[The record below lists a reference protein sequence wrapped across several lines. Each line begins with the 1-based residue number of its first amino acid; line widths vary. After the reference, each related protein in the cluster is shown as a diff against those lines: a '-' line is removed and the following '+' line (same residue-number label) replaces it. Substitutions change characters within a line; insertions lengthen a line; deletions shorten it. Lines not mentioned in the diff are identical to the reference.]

1 MVETSSP
8 KPTSKVA
15 DNHKANP
22 PYKVKLVKG
31 ANPLVHH
38 KFYLDVERHNVAN
51 KIENQI
57 KELGGSVEFFLSK
70 DITHFITDK
79 QHPQATVSRTSSQ
92 NQSSTTFSPLTSAN
106 QTPQTPASLDVQ
118 SVSSPSLPTVLESRT
133 NSINNKQ
140 ISRAEAL
147 LLRARQSQLQNSPN
161 TPRNSNTANS
171 SAEKT
176 QSPIQVARAWG
187 RPIWTTEQTLKFL
200 EKVSSAL
207 KIYASGGKTASTA
220 QDITGNRIL
229 ASNANTAAAAAHRH
243 HKSTKVKSLR
253 GDFIKVETLDK
264 RYRPFYQELKKWP
277 KLNLL
282 ARLTHSPFEST
293 TELDKTR
300 DSQKSKF
307 KKFSKIDSRTNTTSK
322 FKTVGTIMTRK
333 SRPTQQQETE
343 AGTTTT
349 TTTNNTVASRVSK
362 SGSDKHCGYC
372 EICHVEYDVLKVHL
386 KSEEHLNFAKNDDNF
401 VSLDKLIESGAS
413 VQKLLKLSNEVKKE
427 TVLNGFIKRAN
438 NKNSSYMKN
447 GEHQDC
453 ETNGIKNGNSDE
465 EMIEEHEEDPL
476 SLESPR
482 PKRKCM
488 QSPTPTL
495 TKGGGKSKTRDSKD
509 ADDTPAAKSIESK
522 IQATR
527 IRGLRWNAPS
537 PDSRPPIK
545 EPPVYK
551 VTQNKTPNCVSK
563 SSTKATNDTNN
574 TGKQVVVKLKRV
586 RQSELNLLNNEAEQ
600 FMFPKTPTFSDSD
613 TDDDRQTS
621 EVNRTNNTTI
631 DLASSERDVAK
642 KSSTIKSKNAKSA
655 ASQQPPQSSKT
666 SKEIASPSSKR
677 VNKRLEALIEENAKY
692 THESLGR
699 LRFQEAPIQPQVT
712 VSTATHWLSDDR
724 MGDNSFLKSP
734 GGSTQSR
741 WANFRKKYQAIDE
754 PHKFNFER
762 VPHNEPWYVTF
773 HRQDVGFE
781 RAYEYFGNSTYS
793 KLPYELGPL
802 PPGKEDCC
810 KLEELI
816 PPNLKALTGS
826 TKKRGNSCPRMPSIA
841 KVNDRTRSST
851 AAIIEATKVVD
862 ANDDTTNDSIKTKSY
877 LPLKKRKLFLDDVPR
892 KSPREHASTL
902 AILSSLS
909 KEGSSTTSSVCGVN
923 RSGTKRERLP
933 SQLSLEDD
941 DENSN
946 CTMTSQQTIKTEK
959 DNSSVCSITNTN
971 SIKLNKSVNIV
982 KLCKQVDEMLVSGSR
997 TDEDDMFDICLKPFA
1012 ADKCETKSQDDF
1024 VLINSNSDIDISK
1037 VMDICSTQEL
1047 TLKSVA
1053 SKEKELQRKITYTS
1067 KPKLVTSGF
1076 RFNKKRRSNRTGW
1089 QKIRRKSSQPLKEE
1103 EHQTEEKNKNITA
1116 DNSDSMS
1123 DSLDTNIADFVKND
1137 VTAAGAKEDPKTNGI
1152 LPENDESDEQDETA
1166 DDDEPPTRRNLKSP
1180 TMKPSRSTNNVFC
1193 RGIGKYQ
1200 FEKYPKVNLTQISVS
1215 NMKTRSSDLQKRK
1228 SVTPKK
1234 YTDSQNEALRSPGSS
1249 SSPQKFSPRK
1259 LRKPRGRWYRER

>member
-1 MVETSSP
+1 M
-8 KPTSKVA
+8 
-15 DNHKANP
+15 
-22 PYKVKLVKG
+22 
-31 ANPLVHH
+31 
-38 KFYLDVERHNVAN
+38 
-51 KIENQI
+51 
-57 KELGGSVEFFLSK
+57 
-70 DITHFITDK
+70 
-79 QHPQATVSRTSSQ
+79 Q
-92 NQSSTTFSPLTSAN
+92 NT
-106 QTPQTPASLDVQ
+106 
-118 SVSSPSLPTVLESRT
+118 
-133 NSINNKQ
+133 
-140 ISRAEAL
+140 
-147 LLRARQSQLQNSPN
+147 PN
-161 TPRNSNTANS
+161 TPRNKRELAADS
-171 SAEKT
+171 SEKS
-176 QSPIQVARAWG
+176 QSPIQVAKSWG
-187 RPIWTTEQTLKFL
+187 RPIWSTEHTLKFL
-200 EKVSSAL
+200 EKVCSAL
-207 KIYASGGKTASTA
+207 KIYASTTTVAPVQEIG
-220 QDITGNRIL
+220 GNRNGTL
-229 ASNANTAAAAAHRH
+229 ASSRH
-243 HKSTKVKSLR
+243 HKSAKVKSLR

-277 KLNLL
+277 KLNLS
-282 ARLTHSPFEST
+282 ARLTHSPFES
-293 TELDKTR
+293 ELDRAR
-300 DSQKSKF
+300 DSHQSKF

-343 AGTTTT
+343 AGTTT
-349 TTTNNTVASRVSK
+349 NNTTVASRVNNK
-362 SGSDKHCGYC
+362 SGSDNKHCGYC

-413 VQKLLKLSNEVKKE
+413 VQKLLKLSNDVKKE
-427 TVLNGFIKRAN
+427 TVVNGYLKRSN
-438 NKNSSYMKN
+438 KKLSYLRNGESEKEESSEECDNKN
-447 GEHQDC
+447 GI
-453 ETNGIKNGNSDE
+453 TNGSSEDD
-465 EMIEEHEEDPL
+465 MIEEPEEDPL
-476 SLESPR
+476 SLEPPR

-488 QSPTPTL
+488 QSPTPVVK
-495 TKGGGKSKTRDSKD
+495 TKPKRETKPNQESHE
-509 ADDTPAAKSIESK
+509 TPTHKSIESK

-551 VTQNKTPNCVSK
+551 VDKVTQNKQNCITK
-563 SSTKATNDTNN
+563 TSTKASIHETNA
-574 TGKQVVVKLKRV
+574 GKQVVVKLKRV

-613 TDDDRQTS
+613 TDEDRQTS
-621 EVNRTNNTTI
+621 EVNRTNNTTF
-631 DLASSERDVAK
+631 DLASSDRDVLK
-642 KSSTIKSKNAKSA
+642 KSSASKAKNVKSS
-655 ASQQPPQSSKT
+655 ASQAQPPVQK
-666 SKEIASPSSKR
+666 KEVASPSSKR
-677 VNKRLEALIEENAKY
+677 VNKRLEALIEKNAKY

-699 LRFQEAPIQPQVT
+699 LRFQETPIQPPQVMT
-712 VSTATHWLSDDR
+712 VNTAAHWLPDDR

-734 GGSTQSR
+734 GGTPQSR
-741 WANFRKKYQAIDE
+741 WVNFKKKYQAIDQH
-754 PHKFNFER
+754 HKFNFER

-773 HRQDVGFE
+773 QRQDVGFE
-781 RAYEYFGNSTYS
+781 RAYEYFGNSTYN

-802 PPGKEDCC
+802 PPGKDECC

-816 PPNLKALTGS
+816 PPNLKGLNGS

-909 KEGSSTTSSVCGVN
+909 KEGSSTTSSICGVN
-923 RSGTKRERLP
+923 RSGVKRERLP

-941 DENSN
+941 DDNSN
-946 CTMTSQQTIKTEK
+946 CTMTSQQTIKTVATEK
-959 DNSSVCSITNTN
+959 DNSSVCSITNN
-971 SIKLNKSVNIV
+971 NIQNKFVNIV
-982 KLCKQVDEMLVSGSR
+982 KLCKQVDEMLVSGEGEV
-997 TDEDDMFDICLKPFA
+997 DEDDLFDISLRHCA
-1012 ADKCETKSQDDF
+1012 VDKSEVKSDDGF
-1024 VLINSNSDIDISK
+1024 VLLNSKDSDIDISE

-1053 SKEKELQRKITYTS
+1053 SKEKEVQRKITYTT

-1089 QKIRRKSSQPLKEE
+1089 QKIRRKSSQQKDKDDDNNAELLKSDD
-1103 EHQTEEKNKNITA
+1103 KNVTPDIFA
-1116 DNSDSMS
+1116 VSS
-1123 DSLDTNIADFVKND
+1123 DSLDTTVVDFMKND
-1137 VTAAGAKEDPKTNGI
+1137 KDTVTTNGM
-1152 LPENDESDEQDETA
+1152 LPDSENDTA
-1166 DDDEPPTRRNLKSP
+1166 DEEQQQRPTVKSP
-1180 TMKPSRSTNNVFC
+1180 KPTKPNNVFC
-1193 RGIGKYQ
+1193 RGVGKYQ
-1200 FEKYPKVNLTQISVS
+1200 FEKYPKVNLTQISIS

-1234 YTDSQNEALRSPGSS
+1234 YTDSQNESLRSPGTNS